1 MASRLSL
8 SSDASSS
15 TLRAT
20 IGTILDS
27 GSKSWAVIRSKPQWA
42 TLWALALN
50 STPRNFVAYILQKKE
65 RKCYEDS
72 RLKGGQVGLYSLKEL
87 VEGNKLKIKDI

>member
-50 STPRNFVAYILQKKE
+50 STPRNFVAYILQKNK
-65 RKCYEDS
+65 KM
-72 RLKGGQVGLYSLKEL
+72 LWGFKGGQVGFYSSKEL
-87 VEGNKLKIKDI
+87 IKGKELKIKVI

>member
-20 IGTILDS
+20 IGTIFDS

-50 STPRNFVAYILQKKE
+50 STPRNFVAYILQKKI

-72 RLKGGQVGLYSLKEL
+72 KEGCYSSKELKEEKEL
-87 VEGNKLKIKDI
+87 IIKDM